1 MKGCQ
6 KMKKR
11 FEDMKI
17 GSKLVAAFAIIIF
30 LYMITI
36 VTVIININSMSERSQ
51 KLYEEPFAN
60 VESSLRM
67 IANLQ
72 SVGKNVTL
80 LISTE
85 DLVDEDEYL
94 EKTKQSVEDI
104 EIQLEELT
112 TGYISG
118 AEKVSELEIQYEE
131 LNGVREQVLKL
142 REQGKDEEALALY
155 ISQYAPKF
163 NEVRD
168 TLSQVIDLSTKDAND
183 RLAEGKEVSV
193 RVVIL
198 LLLLAAVSVG
208 FTVLLCVLIIRSV
221 IHPVNE
227 VKKAANDIANGR
239 LTTSLAYTSRNE
251 LGQLAD
257 DIRDTTEALNLYV
270 TEMRK
275 SLTALG
281 KGKLNYHS
289 DAVFKGDF
297 IALGEAMEEISGLL
311 RDSIQQ
317 IGSSAEMVSGGAE
330 QVSGGAQALARGAAE
345 QAGSVEELA
354 VSINEIA
361 ESVRD
366 NADNAVE
373 SSRLSDKVGNSLIES
388 DKQMQ
393 ALIQAVNHVKLNSTE
408 ITKIVQEIEDIAFQ
422 TNILALNASV
432 EAARAGDAGRG
443 FSVVAGEIRR
453 LAAKTTAASKLTAEL
468 IDKNSEAVDVGMKT
482 AESTAETLKESV
494 TGAQK
499 VNGMVEKISEVCI
512 QQADAIAQIRKSIEL
527 ISDIVQGNSA
537 TSEESAAASEELSAQ
552 AQVLKEMVEQFEL

>member
-1 MKGCQ
+1 
-6 KMKKR
+6 MKKR

-30 LYMITI
+30 LYIITI
-36 VTVIININSMSERSQ
+36 VTVITNINFMSERTQ

-67 IANLQ
+67 IASLQ

-94 EKTKQSVEDI
+94 EKTRQSVADI
-104 EIQLEELT
+104 EKQLEELT

-131 LNGVREQVLKL
+131 LNSVREQVLKL
-142 REQGKDEEALALY
+142 REQGKDEEALDLY
-155 ISQYAPKF
+155 VSQYSPKF

-168 TLSQVIDLSTKDAND
+168 TLSQVIDLSTKDANA
-183 RLAEGKEVSV
+183 RLAEGKEVNT
-193 RVVIL
+193 RVVFL

-257 DIRDTTEALNLYV
+257 DIRDTTKALNLYV

-297 IALGEAMEEISGLL
+297 VALGEAMEEISGLL

-317 IGSSAEMVSGGAE
+317 IGSSAELVSGGAE

-373 SSRLSDKVGNSLIES
+373 SSRLSDTVGNSLMES

-393 ALIQAVNHVKLNSTE
+393 ALIQAIDHVKLNSTE

-432 EAARAGDAGRG
+432 EAARAGEAGRG

-468 IDKNSEAVDVGMKT
+468 IDKNSEAVDVGMET
-482 AESTAETLKESV
+482 AETTAVTLKESV

-552 AQVLKEMVEQFEL
+552 AQLLKEMVEQFEL

>member
-1 MKGCQ
+1 M
-6 KMKKR
+6 
-11 FEDMKI
+11 
-17 GSKLVAAFAIIIF
+17 
-30 LYMITI
+30 
-36 VTVIININSMSERSQ
+36 
-51 KLYEEPFAN
+51 
-60 VESSLRM
+60 
-67 IANLQ
+67 
-72 SVGKNVTL
+72 
-80 LISTE
+80 
-85 DLVDEDEYL
+85 
-94 EKTKQSVEDI
+94 
-104 EIQLEELT
+104 
-112 TGYISG
+112 
-118 AEKVSELEIQYEE
+118 
-131 LNGVREQVLKL
+131 
-142 REQGKDEEALALY
+142 
-155 ISQYAPKF
+155 
-163 NEVRD
+163 
-168 TLSQVIDLSTKDAND
+168 
-183 RLAEGKEVSV
+183 
-193 RVVIL
+193 
-198 LLLLAAVSVG
+198 
-208 FTVLLCVLIIRSV
+208 
-221 IHPVNE
+221 
-227 VKKAANDIANGR
+227 
-239 LTTSLAYTSRNE
+239 
-251 LGQLAD
+251 
-257 DIRDTTEALNLYV
+257 
-270 TEMRK
+270 
-275 SLTALG
+275 
-281 KGKLNYHS
+281 
-289 DAVFKGDF
+289 
-297 IALGEAMEEISGLL
+297 
-311 RDSIQQ
+311 
-317 IGSSAEMVSGGAE
+317 
-330 QVSGGAQALARGAAE
+330 
-345 QAGSVEELA
+345 EELA

-453 LAAKTTAASKLTAEL
+453 LAATAASKLTAEL